1 MWHAGDLEVN
11 FKAHAQLVLKAR
23 TEVTGFSILQQSA
36 KTLMRLVSA
45 RTLDDLKK
53 VSPDD
58 SALDSSLSGA
68 IASWPVCTA
77 FVGRDS
83 LESACGGVDIR

>member
-1 MWHAGDLEVN
+1 MT
-11 FKAHAQLVLKAR
+11 QLALKAR
-23 TEVTGFSILQQSA
+23 TEVTGFSILSQSV

-58 SALDSSLSGA
+58 SALDNSLSGLPLSSFLFQRHA
-68 IASWPVCTA
+68 WPARSTSSK
-77 FVGRDS
+77 FSRGQGGR
-83 LESACGGVDIR
+83 R